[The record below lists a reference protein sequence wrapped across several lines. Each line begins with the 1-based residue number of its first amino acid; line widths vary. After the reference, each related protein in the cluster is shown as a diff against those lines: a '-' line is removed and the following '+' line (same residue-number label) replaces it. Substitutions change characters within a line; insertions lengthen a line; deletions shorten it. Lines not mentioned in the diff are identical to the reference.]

1 MILLIVFIAGV
12 CIYKLRDLIKRRRKK
27 EIMVFLGITFTAL
40 LAGYIYISD
49 PLVHKSILTVLL
61 AVAKNVMKK

>member
-12 CIYKLRDLIKRRRKK
+12 CIYKLRDLFKKKQKK
-27 EIMVFLGITFTAL
+27 EIAVFLGITFAAL

-61 AVAKNVMKK
+61 AVVKNVMKK